1 MFWRCFCSFPKDC
14 LEHAVA
20 NLHKKSQLIS
30 MLNKK
35 CLCIEICKIICR
47 IHNFL
52 ILLQRKPMVLSFTSI
67 VDWMLTR
74 YWLIN
79 QIDSNDCE
87 IAVSND

>member
-35 CLCIEICKIICR
+35 CLCIEIC
-47 IHNFL
+47 
-52 ILLQRKPMVLSFTSI
+52 M
-67 VDWMLTR
+67 TR

>member
-1 MFWRCFCSFPKDC
+1 
-14 LEHAVA
+14 
-20 NLHKKSQLIS
+20 
-30 MLNKK
+30 
-35 CLCIEICKIICR
+35 
-47 IHNFL
+47 
-52 ILLQRKPMVLSFTSI
+52 MVLSFTSI